1 MLIESKNG
9 LTVLYAEGTKKI
21 TNSEK
26 TFFSD
31 FIYLGK
37 NDSADNYEEVDRDIW
52 KNFVREENPD
62 ILELTARTDDLKG
75 VTDSATKSIEEL
87 QETTNTLNES
97 QLMSGEIDNIIME
110 AITDSDEKHEA
121 LTDVMLC
128 AIDEVFMM
136 LDPLISVSEEVV
148 MSMENSE
155 QLNELLN
162 KEVNKMVELYVVMV
176 QRGLKTIEQVPARY
190 REQVREL
197 LANVE

>member
-1 MLIESKNG
+1 MIIDNLDGMVI
-9 LTVLYAEGTKKI
+9 LRAEGNNKI
-21 TNSEK
+21 TNEARD
-26 TFFSD
+26 FFTET
-31 FIYLGK
+31 IYLGK
-37 NDSADNYEEVDRDIW
+37 NDSPDNYEEVGREIW
-52 KNFVREENPD
+52 KYFVKEENPD
-62 ILELTARTDDLKG
+62 INELKARTDDLQSS
-75 VTDSATKSIEEL
+75 VSSL
-87 QETTNTLNES
+87 QEETSILNET
-97 QLMSGEIDNIIME
+97 QLMSEEIDNIIME

-148 MSMENSE
+148 MSMENSD
-155 QLNELLN
+155 QLGELLN
-162 KEVNKMVELYVVMV
+162 KEVSKMVELYVVMV

>member
-1 MLIESKNG
+1 MQIIDDG
-9 LTVLYAEGTKKI
+9 IVTKILADADKRI
-21 TNSEK
+21 TNSSRD
-26 TFFSD
+26 FFSEV
-31 FIYLGK
+31 IYLGK
-37 NDSADNYEEVDRDIW
+37 NDSPDNYEEVGREIW
-52 KNFVREENPD
+52 KHFVKEENPD
-62 ILELTARTDDLKG
+62 VNELKSRTDDLQSSVSSLQKE
-75 VTDSATKSIEEL
+75 TSA
-87 QETTNTLNES
+87 LNET
-97 QLMSGEIDNIIME
+97 QLMSEELDNIIME

-155 QLNELLN
+155 QLSELLN
-162 KEVNKMVELYVVMV
+162 KEVDKMVELYVVMV

>member
-1 MLIESKNG
+1 MIIENLDG
-9 LTVLYAEGTKKI
+9 MVVLKADEGKRI
-21 TNSEK
+21 TNSARS
-26 TFFSD
+26 FFAD

-37 NDSADNYEEVDRDIW
+37 NDSPDNYEEVGREIW
-52 KNFVREENPD
+52 KHFVKEENPD
-62 ILELTARTDDLKG
+62 INELKSRTDDLQSS
-75 VTDSATKSIEEL
+75 VSSL
-87 QETTNTLNES
+87 QEETSALNET

>member
-1 MLIESKNG
+1 MIIDNLDGMVI
-9 LTVLYAEGTKKI
+9 LRAEGSNKI
-21 TNSEK
+21 TNEARD
-26 TFFSD
+26 FFTET
-31 FIYLGK
+31 IYLGK
-37 NDSADNYEEVDRDIW
+37 NDSPDNYEEVGRDVW
-52 KNFVREENPD
+52 KHFVKEENPD
-62 ILELTARTDDLKG
+62 INELKARTEDLQSS
-75 VTDSATKSIEEL
+75 VSNL
-87 QETTNTLNES
+87 QEETTILNET
-97 QLMSGEIDNIIME
+97 QLMNGEIDNIIME

-148 MSMENSE
+148 MSMENSD
-155 QLNELLN
+155 QLGELLN
-162 KEVNKMVELYVVMV
+162 KEVSKMVELYVVMV

>member
-1 MLIESKNG
+1 MIVENLDGVVIIR
-9 LTVLYAEGTKKI
+9 ADEGKKI
-21 TNSEK
+21 TNS
-26 TFFSD
+26 TRSFFAD

-37 NDSADNYEEVDRDIW
+37 NDSPDNYEEVGREIW
-52 KNFVREENPD
+52 KHFVVEENPD
-62 ILELTARTDDLKG
+62 INELKARTEDLQSSVSSLQKE
-75 VTDSATKSIEEL
+75 TSA
-87 QETTNTLNES
+87 LNET
-97 QLMSGEIDNIIME
+97 QLMNGEIDNIVME

-155 QLNELLN
+155 QLSELLN

>member
-1 MLIESKNG
+1 MIIDNLDGMVI
-9 LTVLYAEGTKKI
+9 LRAEGSNKI
-21 TNSEK
+21 TNEARD
-26 TFFSD
+26 FFTET
-31 FIYLGK
+31 IYLGK
-37 NDSADNYEEVDRDIW
+37 NDSPDNYEEVGRDVW
-52 KNFVREENPD
+52 KHFVKEENPD
-62 ILELTARTDDLKG
+62 INELKARTDDLQSS
-75 VTDSATKSIEEL
+75 VSNL
-87 QETTNTLNES
+87 QEETSILNET
-97 QLMSGEIDNIIME
+97 QLMSEEIDNIIME

-148 MSMENSE
+148 MSMENSD
-155 QLNELLN
+155 QLGELLN
-162 KEVNKMVELYVVMV
+162 KEVSKMVELYVVMV

>member
-1 MLIESKNG
+1 MIIENLDG
-9 LTVLYAEGTKKI
+9 MVRILANEDKKI
-21 TNSEK
+21 TNS
-26 TFFSD
+26 TRSFFAD

-37 NDSADNYEEVDRDIW
+37 NDSPDNYEEVGREIW
-52 KNFVREENPD
+52 KHFVVEENPD
-62 ILELTARTDDLKG
+62 INELKSRTDDLQSSVSSLQKE
-75 VTDSATKSIEEL
+75 TSA
-87 QETTNTLNES
+87 LNET
-97 QLMSGEIDNIIME
+97 QLMSGELDNIIME

-162 KEVNKMVELYVVMV
+162 KEVDKMVELYVVMV

>member
-1 MLIESKNG
+1 MQVIDDGIVTKL
-9 LTVLYAEGTKKI
+9 LAEEGKKI
-21 TNSEK
+21 TNLERS
-26 TFFSD
+26 FFTD
-31 FIYLGK
+31 LIYLGK
-37 NDSADNYEEVDRDIW
+37 NDSPDNYEEVGREIW
-52 KNFVREENPD
+52 KHFVKEENPD
-62 ILELTARTDDLKG
+62 VNELKSRTEDLQSS
-75 VTDSATKSIEEL
+75 VSSL
-87 QETTNTLNES
+87 QEETSILNET

-148 MSMENSE
+148 MSMENSD
-155 QLNELLN
+155 QLGELLN
-162 KEVNKMVELYVVMV
+162 KEVSKMVELYAVMV

>member
-1 MLIESKNG
+1 MIIENLDG
-9 LTVLYAEGTKKI
+9 MVVLRAEENNRI
-21 TNSEK
+21 TNKSRD
-26 TFFSD
+26 FFTEI
-31 FIYLGK
+31 IYLGK
-37 NDSADNYEEVDRDIW
+37 NDSPDNYEEVGREIW
-52 KNFVREENPD
+52 KHFVKEENPD
-62 ILELTARTDDLKG
+62 INELKARTDDLQSS
-75 VTDSATKSIEEL
+75 VSSL
-87 QETTNTLNES
+87 QEETSALNET
-97 QLMSGEIDNIIME
+97 QLMSGELDNIIME

-162 KEVNKMVELYVVMV
+162 KEVDKMVELYVVMV

>member
-1 MLIESKNG
+1 MQVIDDGIVTKL
-9 LTVLYAEGTKKI
+9 LAEEGKKI
-21 TNSEK
+21 TNLERS
-26 TFFSD
+26 FFTD
-31 FIYLGK
+31 LIYLGK
-37 NDSADNYEEVDRDIW
+37 NDSPDNYEEVGREIW
-52 KNFVREENPD
+52 KHFVKEENPD
-62 ILELTARTDDLKG
+62 VNELKSRTEDLQSS
-75 VTDSATKSIEEL
+75 VSSL
-87 QETTNTLNES
+87 QEETSILNET
-97 QLMSGEIDNIIME
+97 QLMNGEIDNIIME

-148 MSMENSE
+148 MSMENSD
-155 QLNELLN
+155 QLGELLN
-162 KEVNKMVELYVVMV
+162 KEVSKMVELYVVMV

>member
-1 MLIESKNG
+1 MQVFSNDKMIKL
-9 LTVLYAEGTKKI
+9 VADEGMRI
-21 TNSEK
+21 TNSSRTIWVEK
-26 TFFSD
+26 LFLPPSTDISGF
-31 FIYLGK
+31 
-37 NDSADNYEEVDRDIW
+37 EEVGRDVW
-52 KNFVREENPD
+52 KHFVKEENPD
-62 ILELTARTDDLKG
+62 INELKARTDDLQSS
-75 VTDSATKSIEEL
+75 VSSL
-87 QETTNTLNES
+87 QEETSILNET

-148 MSMENSE
+148 MSMENSD
-155 QLNELLN
+155 QLGELLN
-162 KEVNKMVELYVVMV
+162 KEVSKMVELYVVMV

>member
-1 MLIESKNG
+1 MQVIDDGIVTKIL
-9 LTVLYAEGTKKI
+9 AEEGKKI
-21 TNSEK
+21 TNLERS
-26 TFFSD
+26 FFTD
-31 FIYLGK
+31 IIYLGK
-37 NDSADNYEEVDRDIW
+37 NDSPDNYEEVGREIW
-52 KNFVREENPD
+52 KHFVKEENPD
-62 ILELTARTDDLKG
+62 INELRARTDDLQSS
-75 VTDSATKSIEEL
+75 VSSL
-87 QETTNTLNES
+87 QEETSILNET
-97 QLMSGEIDNIIME
+97 QLMSEEIDNIIME

-148 MSMENSE
+148 MSMENSD
-155 QLNELLN
+155 QLGELLN
-162 KEVNKMVELYVVMV
+162 KEVSKMVELYVVMV

>member
-1 MLIESKNG
+1 MQIINDGIVTKL
-9 LTVLYAEGTKKI
+9 VAEEGKKI
-21 TNSEK
+21 TNLERS
-26 TFFSD
+26 FFTD
-31 FIYLGK
+31 LIYLGK
-37 NDSADNYEEVDRDIW
+37 NDSPDNYEEVGREIW
-52 KNFVREENPD
+52 KHFVKEENPD
-62 ILELTARTDDLKG
+62 VNELKSRTEDLQSS
-75 VTDSATKSIEEL
+75 VSSL
-87 QETTNTLNES
+87 QEETSILNET

-148 MSMENSE
+148 MSMENSD
-155 QLNELLN
+155 QLGELLN
-162 KEVNKMVELYVVMV
+162 KEVSKMVELYVVMV

>member
-1 MLIESKNG
+1 MVIKNSDGLIE
-9 LTVLYAEGTKKI
+9 VIADEGKKI
-21 TNSEK
+21 TNS
-26 TFFSD
+26 TRSFFAD
-31 FIYLGK
+31 FICLGK
-37 NDSADNYEEVDRDIW
+37 NDSPDNYEEVGREIW
-52 KNFVREENPD
+52 KHFVVEENPD
-62 ILELTARTDDLKG
+62 INELKDRTEDLQSSVSNLQKE
-75 VTDSATKSIEEL
+75 TD
-87 QETTNTLNES
+87 TLNET
-97 QLMSGEIDNIIME
+97 QLMNGEIDNIIME

-148 MSMENSE
+148 MSMENSK
-155 QLNELLN
+155 QLSELLN

>member
-9 LTVLYAEGTKKI
+9 LTVLYAESNKKI
-21 TNSEK
+21 TNSAR
-26 TFFSD
+26 TFFAD

-37 NDSADNYEEVDRDIW
+37 NDSANNYEEVDRDIW
-52 KNFVREENPD
+52 KNFIKEENPD
-62 ILELTARTDDLKG
+62 INELKARTDDLQSS
-75 VTDSATKSIEEL
+75 VSSL
-87 QETTNTLNES
+87 QEETSALNET

-128 AIDEVFMM
+128 AIDEVFRM

-148 MSMENSE
+148 MSMESSE
-155 QLNELLN
+155 QLSELLN
-162 KEVNKMVELYVVMV
+162 KEVDKMVELYVVMV

>member
-1 MLIESKNG
+1 MQVIDDGIVTKL
-9 LTVLYAEGTKKI
+9 LAEEGKKI
-21 TNSEK
+21 TNLERS
-26 TFFSD
+26 FFTD
-31 FIYLGK
+31 IIYLGK
-37 NDSADNYEEVDRDIW
+37 NDSPDNYEEVGREIW
-52 KNFVREENPD
+52 KHFVKEENPD
-62 ILELTARTDDLKG
+62 VNELKSRTEDLQSS
-75 VTDSATKSIEEL
+75 VSSL
-87 QETTNTLNES
+87 QEETSILNET

-148 MSMENSE
+148 MSMENSD
-155 QLNELLN
+155 QLGELLN
-162 KEVNKMVELYVVMV
+162 KEVSKMVELYVVMV

>member
-1 MLIESKNG
+1 MQVIDDGIVTKIL
-9 LTVLYAEGTKKI
+9 AEEGKKI
-21 TNSEK
+21 TNLERS
-26 TFFSD
+26 FFTD
-31 FIYLGK
+31 IIYLGK
-37 NDSADNYEEVDRDIW
+37 NDSPDNYEEVGREIW
-52 KNFVREENPD
+52 KHFVKEENPD
-62 ILELTARTDDLKG
+62 INELKARTEDLQ
-75 VTDSATKSIEEL
+75 SSISSL
-87 QETTNTLNES
+87 QEETSILNET

-148 MSMENSE
+148 MSMENSD
-155 QLNELLN
+155 QLGELLN
-162 KEVNKMVELYVVMV
+162 KEVSKMVELYVVMV

>member
-1 MLIESKNG
+1 MIIDNLDGMVI
-9 LTVLYAEGTKKI
+9 LRAEGSNKI
-21 TNSEK
+21 TNEARD
-26 TFFSD
+26 FFTET
-31 FIYLGK
+31 IYLGK
-37 NDSADNYEEVDRDIW
+37 NDSPDNYEEVGRDVW
-52 KNFVREENPD
+52 KHFVKEENPD
-62 ILELTARTDDLKG
+62 INELKARTDDLQSS
-75 VTDSATKSIEEL
+75 VSSL
-87 QETTNTLNES
+87 QEETSILNETH
-97 QLMSGEIDNIIME
+97 LMSEEIDNIIME

-148 MSMENSE
+148 MSMENSD
-155 QLNELLN
+155 QLGELLN
-162 KEVNKMVELYVVMV
+162 KEVSKMVELYVVMV

>member
-1 MLIESKNG
+1 MQIIDDGIVTK
-9 LTVLYAEGTKKI
+9 VLADEGKKI
-21 TNSEK
+21 TNSERS
-26 TFFSD
+26 FFTD
-31 FIYLGK
+31 YIYLGK
-37 NDSADNYEEVDRDIW
+37 NDSPDNYEEVGREIW
-52 KNFVREENPD
+52 KHFVKEENPD
-62 ILELTARTDDLKG
+62 INELKARTEDLQSS
-75 VTDSATKSIEEL
+75 VSNL
-87 QETTNTLNES
+87 QEETLILNET
-97 QLMSGEIDNIIME
+97 QLMNGEIDNIIME

-136 LDPLISVSEEVV
+136 LDPLISISEEVV

-155 QLNELLN
+155 QLGELLN
-162 KEVNKMVELYVVMV
+162 KEVSKMVELYVVMV

>member
-1 MLIESKNG
+1 MQIIDDGVVIKLLADKD
-9 LTVLYAEGTKKI
+9 KRI
-21 TNSEK
+21 TNSSRTIFAEVV
-26 TFFSD
+26 
-31 FIYLGK
+31 YLGK
-37 NDSADNYEEVDRDIW
+37 NDSQDNYEEVGRDVW
-52 KNFVREENPD
+52 KHFIKEENPD
-62 ILELTARTDDLKG
+62 IDELKSRTDDLQSS
-75 VTDSATKSIEEL
+75 VSSL
-87 QETTNTLNES
+87 QEETSALNET

-128 AIDEVFMM
+128 AIDEVFRM

-148 MSMENSE
+148 MSMESSE
-155 QLNELLN
+155 QLSELLN

>member
-1 MLIESKNG
+1 MIIENLDG
-9 LTVLYAEGTKKI
+9 MVVLRAEGNNRI
-21 TNSEK
+21 TNESRD
-26 TFFSD
+26 FFTEI
-31 FIYLGK
+31 IYLGK
-37 NDSADNYEEVDRDIW
+37 NDSPDNYEEVGREIW
-52 KNFVREENPD
+52 KHFVKEENPD
-62 ILELTARTDDLKG
+62 INELKARTEDLQSS
-75 VTDSATKSIEEL
+75 VSNL
-87 QETTNTLNES
+87 QEETSALNET
-97 QLMSGEIDNIIME
+97 QLMSGELDNIIME

-162 KEVNKMVELYVVMV
+162 KEVDKMVELYVVMV

>member
-1 MLIESKNG
+1 MQVVSNDKFIKLVAADG
-9 LTVLYAEGTKKI
+9 MRI
-21 TNSEK
+21 TNSGRTLWVEK
-26 TFFSD
+26 LFLPPSTDISGF
-31 FIYLGK
+31 
-37 NDSADNYEEVDRDIW
+37 EEVGRDVW
-52 KNFVREENPD
+52 KHFVKEENPD
-62 ILELTARTDDLKG
+62 INELKARTEDLQSS
-75 VTDSATKSIEEL
+75 VSNL
-87 QETTNTLNES
+87 QEETLILNET
-97 QLMSGEIDNIIME
+97 QLMNGEIDNIIME

-155 QLNELLN
+155 QLGELLN
-162 KEVNKMVELYVVMV
+162 KEVSKMVELYVVMV

>member
-1 MLIESKNG
+1 MQIIDDGVVTKIL
-9 LTVLYAEGTKKI
+9 AETDKRI
-21 TNSEK
+21 TNSSRD
-26 TFFSD
+26 FFSEV
-31 FIYLGK
+31 IYLGK
-37 NDSADNYEEVDRDIW
+37 NDSPDNYEEVGREIW
-52 KNFVREENPD
+52 KHFVKEENPD
-62 ILELTARTDDLKG
+62 IDELKARTDDLQ
-75 VTDSATKSIEEL
+75 SSISSL
-87 QETTNTLNES
+87 QEETSALNET
-97 QLMSGEIDNIIME
+97 QLMSGELDNIIME

-148 MSMENSE
+148 MSMESSE
-155 QLNELLN
+155 QLSELLN

>member
-1 MLIESKNG
+1 MIIDNLDGMVI
-9 LTVLYAEGTKKI
+9 LRAEGNNKI
-21 TNSEK
+21 TNEARD
-26 TFFSD
+26 FFTET
-31 FIYLGK
+31 IYLGK
-37 NDSADNYEEVDRDIW
+37 NDSPDNYEEVGRDVW
-52 KNFVREENPD
+52 KHFVKEENPD
-62 ILELTARTDDLKG
+62 INELKARTDDLQSS
-75 VTDSATKSIEEL
+75 VSSL
-87 QETTNTLNES
+87 QEETSILNET
-97 QLMSGEIDNIIME
+97 QLMSEEIDNIIME

-148 MSMENSE
+148 MSMENSD
-155 QLNELLN
+155 QLGELLN
-162 KEVNKMVELYVVMV
+162 KEVSKMVELYVVMV

>member
-1 MLIESKNG
+1 MIIENLDG
-9 LTVLYAEGTKKI
+9 MVILRAEENNRI
-21 TNSEK
+21 TNKSRD
-26 TFFSD
+26 FFTEI
-31 FIYLGK
+31 IYLGK
-37 NDSADNYEEVDRDIW
+37 NDSPDNYEEVGREIW
-52 KNFVREENPD
+52 KHFVKEENPD
-62 ILELTARTDDLKG
+62 INELKARTDDLQSS
-75 VTDSATKSIEEL
+75 VSSL
-87 QETTNTLNES
+87 QEETSALNET
-97 QLMSGEIDNIIME
+97 QLMSGELDNIIME

-162 KEVNKMVELYVVMV
+162 KEVDKMVELYVVMV

>member
-1 MLIESKNG
+1 MQIIDDGIVTKILADED
-9 LTVLYAEGTKKI
+9 KKI
-21 TNSEK
+21 TNLERS
-26 TFFSD
+26 FFTD

-37 NDSADNYEEVDRDIW
+37 NDSPDNYEEVGREIW
-52 KNFVREENPD
+52 KHFVKEENPD
-62 ILELTARTDDLKG
+62 VNELKSRTDDLQSSVSSLQKE
-75 VTDSATKSIEEL
+75 TSA
-87 QETTNTLNES
+87 LNET
-97 QLMSGEIDNIIME
+97 QLMSEELDNIIME

-162 KEVNKMVELYVVMV
+162 KEVDKMVELYVVMV